1 METKAKR
8 FVNFLQYR
16 DKEFFVFRQS
26 GANSRIGLS
35 FTDHDY
41 SWT

>member
-1 METKAKR
+1 MEMKGKHS
-8 FVNFLQYR
+8 VNFLQYR
-16 DKEFFVFRQS
+16 GKEFFVLRHS
-26 GANSRIGLS
+26 GVNSRIGLS